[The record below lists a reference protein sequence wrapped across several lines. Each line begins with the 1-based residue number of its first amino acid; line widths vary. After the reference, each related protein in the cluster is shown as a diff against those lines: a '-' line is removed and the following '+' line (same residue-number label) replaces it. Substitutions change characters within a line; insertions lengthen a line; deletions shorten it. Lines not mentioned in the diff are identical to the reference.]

1 MCGVRQRGVIK
12 DYIPDQ
18 DELSKIVKTQWKQ
31 EKADNKGEFGKN
43 ALEPFREWAKEEMR
57 EWATAGEKKVEAFA
71 TGFWIQKIDEYKTS
85 CVKIV
90 KGSAA
95 LTEDEKTILERYILE
110 IRPPKFKTVD
120 FSLNQDVAGERSFLF
135 FSWAHV
141 NPKRCAS
148 DMREKISSRFTT
160 FNERYLT
167 SLKEDI
173 TTWANVFIQGLKQE
187 LVTLNPTLAELD
199 LKIQAYTDQI
209 EKLEQTHKRLEEAQK
224 ELNSYFT
231 FKEGGGTK

>member
-1 MCGVRQRGVIK
+1 
-12 DYIPDQ
+12 
-18 DELSKIVKTQWKQ
+18 
-31 EKADNKGEFGKN
+31 GEFGKN
-43 ALEPFREWAKEEMR
+43 ALEPFREWAKEEIR

-135 FSWAHV
+135 
-141 NPKRCAS
+141 
-148 DMREKISSRFTT
+148 
-160 FNERYLT
+160 
-167 SLKEDI
+167 
-173 TTWANVFIQGLKQE
+173 
-187 LVTLNPTLAELD
+187 
-199 LKIQAYTDQI
+199 
-209 EKLEQTHKRLEEAQK
+209 
-224 ELNSYFT
+224 
-231 FKEGGGTK
+231 